1 MNTKARQ
8 ASKIRELGEALVHGG
23 VLTLDE
29 QAKVLGLARSTT
41 WTILKA
47 SHKASGLSASVVR
60 RMLAAPRLPH
70 AVRAKILEYVT
81 EKSAG
86 HYGHEAKQIRRF
98 ITGLAVEPNGCG
110 RQSRPGSEAS
120 LGAQVVM

>member
-1 MNTKARQ
+1 VNTKARQ